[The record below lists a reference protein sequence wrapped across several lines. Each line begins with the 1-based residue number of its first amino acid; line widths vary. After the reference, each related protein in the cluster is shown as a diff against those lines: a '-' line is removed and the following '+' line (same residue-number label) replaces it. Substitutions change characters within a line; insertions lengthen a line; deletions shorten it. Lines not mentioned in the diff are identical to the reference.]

1 MTAMHPDCGQ
11 CERLR
16 RLAAA
21 LAHYDR
27 IYFIPGT
34 DPAERVLAAG
44 LARRA
49 AGGRAESSILI
60 LSPLAPPDSAG
71 RVWRQISEQ
80 DSDALYRLYH
90 LYEFSDRFQILTRDQ
105 RFGGLLNLMDTGVLL
120 SDELLA
126 ALTV

>member
-1 MTAMHPDCGQ
+1 MTAMHTDSGQ
-11 CERLR
+11 SERLR
-16 RLAAA
+16 RLEAA
-21 LAHYDR
+21 LEHYDR
-27 IYFIPGT
+27 IYFIPGK
-34 DPAERVLAAG
+34 DPAERVL
-44 LARRA
+44 A

>member
-1 MTAMHPDCGQ
+1 MHTDSGQ
-11 CERLR
+11 SERLR
-16 RLAAA
+16 RLEAA
-21 LAHYDR
+21 LEHYDR
-27 IYFIPGT
+27 IYFIPGK
-34 DPAERVLAAG
+34 DPAERVL
-44 LARRA
+44 A